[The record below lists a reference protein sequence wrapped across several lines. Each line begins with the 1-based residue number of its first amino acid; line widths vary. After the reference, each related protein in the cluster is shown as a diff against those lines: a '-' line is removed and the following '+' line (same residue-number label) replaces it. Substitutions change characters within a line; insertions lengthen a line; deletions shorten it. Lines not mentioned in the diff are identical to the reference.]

1 MRSANLTTN
10 AKASGRKLTLLIIK
24 DLERDREL
32 WMADVVRKSELLGQ
46 HDTINTKWIP
56 QNQDYQV
63 KITGVVSVK
72 SQPDPSTG
80 SASFD
85 TSTAGDV
92 GVDSTTST
100 AGGGKVKREK
110 RDHTTTGV
118 GPRTTLYAITPGKP
132 VVKTDLVDM
141 EEDEDTEVEV
151 KKDLN
156 NHELAELL
164 KRMEIMHRIKEIEHA
179 QHLRDA
185 ELASVRR
192 VVAKEPADRAHTGLY
207 GLRENNLVEN
217 MIKAECAKHKVWT
230 HPVSGREETAGEREV
245 RMMLYDMIVTSLQ
258 NFKAMYSGE
267 HVGDNYAVLRNVMTF
282 GAPSS
287 KRMKIDLTKKLGNYH
302 KQNNQGYQEYELGLQ
317 HLSNDLC
324 AVGMVMKEDE
334 LTLRLIAGMTS
345 DKRYEKEC
353 REVSERDESYATCHS
368 VFVQRAQAL
377 SNLTSTFKKKD
388 EANAVDAGPKGKGGG
403 RQRRKGS

>member
-24 DLERDREL
+24 DLEKDREP

-46 HDTINTKWIP
+46 HDTINMKWIP

-63 KITGVVSVK
+63 KITGVVSAK
-72 SQPDPSTG
+72 SQPDPSIG
-80 SASFD
+80 SASSD

-118 GPRTTLYAITPGKP
+118 GTRSVLFPQTPG
-132 VVKTDLVDM
+132 TADLSDS
-141 EEDEDTEVEV
+141 EEEVGNIEIKQKEDL
-151 KKDLN
+151 D
-156 NHELAELL
+156 NHELTELL

-302 KQNNQGYQEYELGLQ
+302 KQNSQGYQEYELGLQ

-324 AVGMVMKEDE
+324 AVGMVMTRDE

-353 REVSERDESYATCHS
+353 RDVSERDESYATCHS
-368 VFVQRAQAL
+368 VFV
-377 SNLTSTFKKKD
+377 
-388 EANAVDAGPKGKGGG
+388 
-403 RQRRKGS
+403 